1 MNGQIR
7 ADVSIGATVRVV
19 QKADQATGK
28 LTDGTVMRILTNS
41 GFHPHGIKVMLADG
55 RVGRVQE
62 IVLPGT

>member
-1 MNGQIR
+1 MNGRNR

-19 QKADQATGK
+19 QKADQRSGK

-41 GFHPHGIKVMLADG
+41 SFHPYGVKVMLTDG

-62 IVLPGT
+62 IVQPRT